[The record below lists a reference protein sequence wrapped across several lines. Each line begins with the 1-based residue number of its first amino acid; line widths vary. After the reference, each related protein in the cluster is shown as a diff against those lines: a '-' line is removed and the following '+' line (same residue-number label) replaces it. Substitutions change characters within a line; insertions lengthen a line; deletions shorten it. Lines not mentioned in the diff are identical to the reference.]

1 MRKKKSKFRIVPGTH
16 PKFGSCWLLKEN
28 DQTLGTFV
36 SKQHA
41 ELRMTKLETD
51 RLNDFLL
58 VKTQNQTLKID
69 KSELVD
75 E

>member
-16 PKFGSCWLLKEN
+16 PKFGACWLLKEN
-28 DQTLGTFV
+28 ELTLGTFV

-41 ELRMTKLETD
+41 ELRMTILEND

-58 VKTQNQTLKID
+58 VKTQNQKLKLEKSDLID
-69 KSELVD
+69 E
-75 E
+75 